1 VIQPHESSNST
12 SHTSPSAGGFPVAV
26 TLSAAGQP
34 SSLAAALTTPIHA
47 PSNDAYEVNAPL
59 TPAAEQRQQRRRTH
73 IEAASAGISP
83 PRSRVPSAEPKHNPQ
98 LTNDFEEDNGTSTPL
113 APSLPHPSPEAA
125 RHRHR
130 ALRISKNRGSAIL
143 YALEEALRH
152 PYPFTPDLVEEN
164 ASMSDI
170 IGGGQPAPAGNGRSG
185 NGRPQAAPGV
195 TGSPIR
201 GPREI
206 MRDREARVRRKAEIA
221 AKEEMERLRAEEE
234 ARLIEESTRR
244 AEERRVAAAGAA
256 PPQRGSGE
264 GGQRGSAGTAGQRIS
279 DNSQRSERRSGE
291 KVASGERQQDQP
303 LQGVGRGGRAIGG
316 GDEAQPS
323 TRPRPAAASQQP
335 KPAQPEPSRPGPA
348 QTDPAATGPP
358 GGPPQATTSGTTPR
372 SSFPHAFE
380 RWETLSAH
388 WEGLTSFWIRRLEEN
403 SREIS
408 REPISQQ
415 LARQVTDLSA
425 AGANLFHAVVELQ
438 RLRASSERKFQ
449 RWFFETR
456 AEQERAQEIQALTQA
471 NLEAERRDRAAAIA
485 EAVALETKRYNADS
499 QLAEMRR
506 ELHISKEEA
515 RRAWEELGRRE
526 QEERDRTASLREGQP
541 TIVGG
546 VQVVPM
552 MQGVPSRHESA
563 RDRSQA
569 REAAYT
575 RGEAVQEPEGP
586 VDDSDV
592 AYQQYA
598 RAQRAGPAD
607 PFVEQQTTS
616 TDRAARSGRVTAS
629 EASSYGQEYSQAP
642 AVQPVSSSA
651 FYQQRQGTSLHP
663 TDSTSRSEHT
673 VSYGPSAPSEGAYSE
688 EEYEIDAEGHFVRDE
703 RGNKIRYQNPVS
715 DEEAYEYD
723 PAAPS
728 ERDLAYLRSHGVP
741 PTSGMDYAVDSP
753 SSRRVAAPT
762 SHPTTTG
769 PADYSGEGYGSGL
782 GWEGVRHH
790 HPTRLSDVLEEDE
803 RSRTSA
809 SQVSRRD

>member
-1 VIQPHESSNST
+1 MGES
-12 SHTSPSAGGFPVAV
+12 PVAV

-34 SSLAAALTTPIHA
+34 SPLAAALTTPIHA
-47 PSNDAYEVNAPL
+47 RSNDAYENNDPVTPL
-59 TPAAEQRQQRRRTH
+59 PKQRQQPRRTH

-83 PRSRVPSAEPKHNPQ
+83 PRSKVPSAEPKHQPQ
-98 LTNDFEEDNGTSTPL
+98 LTNDFEEENSTSTPL
-113 APSLPHPSPEAA
+113 APSLPYNSPEAA
-125 RHRHR
+125 RQSHR
-130 ALRISKNRGSAIL
+130 ALRISKNRASAIL
-143 YALEEALRH
+143 YAVEEALRH
-152 PYPFTPDLVEEN
+152 PNPFTPDVVEEN
-164 ASMSDI
+164 AQMSDI
-170 IGGGQPAPAGNGRSG
+170 LGGGQPAPAGNGRSG
-185 NGRPQAAPGV
+185 NGRTQGAPGV
-195 TGSPIR
+195 TGSPGIR
-201 GPREI
+201 GPRDI
-206 MRDREARVRRKAEIA
+206 MRERQAREQRKAEIA
-221 AKEEMERLRAEEE
+221 ARQEMERLQAEEE
-234 ARLIEESTRR
+234 ARLIEENERR
-244 AEERRVAAAGAA
+244 TAEMRRVAAAGAA
-256 PPQRGSGE
+256 APQRGSGE
-264 GGQRGSAGTAGQRIS
+264 ASQRGSGGTVGQRIS

-291 KVASGERQQDQP
+291 RVASGERQQDQP

-316 GDEAQPS
+316 GDQGQPS
-323 TRPRPAAASQQP
+323 TRPRPAAQSQQP
-335 KPAQPEPSRPGPA
+335 RPAQQETSRPGPP
-348 QTDPAATGPP
+348 QPDPVAAGAPT
-358 GGPPQATTSGTTPR
+358 GPPQAGISGATPR

-471 NLEAERRDRAAAIA
+471 SLEEERRDRAAAIA
-485 EAVALETKRYNADS
+485 EAISLETKRYNADS

-506 ELHISKEEA
+506 ELQISKEEA

-526 QEERDRTASLREGQP
+526 QEERERTASLREGQP

-563 RDRSQA
+563 REASQT
-569 REAAYT
+569 REPQYT
-575 RGEAVQEPEGP
+575 RPEAVQEPEGP
-586 VDDSDV
+586 VGDSDV
-592 AYQQYA
+592 AYQQYS

-607 PFVEQQTTS
+607 PFVEQETTP
-616 TDRAARSGRVTAS
+616 TGREARSGRVTAS
-629 EASSYGQEYSQAP
+629 EPPPASTYSQEYPQAP

-651 FYQQRQGTSLHP
+651 FYQQHQGTSLHP

-673 VSYGPSAPSEGAYSE
+673 VSYGPSAASEGAYSE
-688 EEYEIDAEGHFVRDE
+688 EEYQIDAAGQFVRDE
-703 RGNKIRYQNPVS
+703 RGNRIPYQDPS
-715 DEEAYEYD
+715 DEEAYEFD
-723 PAAPS
+723 AAAAR
-728 ERDLAYLRSHGVP
+728 ERELAYLRGHGVP
-741 PTSGMDYAVDSP
+741 PTSGIDYSVDAP
-753 SSRRVAAPT
+753 PSRRVAAPT
-762 SHPTTTG
+762 SNPATTSSV
-769 PADYSGEGYGSGL
+769 DYTGEGYGAGL
-782 GWEGVRHH
+782 GWEAVPRHH

-809 SQVSRRD
+809 SQVSRRE

>member
-1 VIQPHESSNST
+1 MGES
-12 SHTSPSAGGFPVAV
+12 PIVV
-26 TLSAAGQP
+26 TLSAAGLP
-34 SSLAAALTTPIHA
+34 SFLAAALTTPIHA
-47 PSNDAYEVNAPL
+47 PYNDVYEVNAPL
-59 TPAAEQRQQRRRTH
+59 TPTVQQRQQPRRTH

-83 PRSRVPSAEPKHNPQ
+83 PRSRIPSAEPKHNPQ
-98 LTNDFEEDNGTSTPL
+98 LTTDFEEDDSTSTLL
-113 APSLPHPSPEAA
+113 APSLPHHSPEAA
-125 RHRHR
+125 RRPHRP
-130 ALRISKNRGSAIL
+130 LRISKNRGSAIL

-152 PYPFTPDLVEEN
+152 PNPFTPDLVEEN
-164 ASMSDI
+164 AQMSDI
-170 IGGGQPAPAGNGRSG
+170 VGGGQPATASNGRTGS
-185 NGRPQAAPGV
+185 GRPQVAPGA
-195 TGSPIR
+195 TGSPGIR
-201 GPREI
+201 GPRDI
-206 MRDREARVRRKAEIA
+206 MREREARQRRKAEEA
-221 AKEEMERLRAEEE
+221 ARQEMERIHAEEE
-234 ARLIEESTRR
+234 ARQMEESQRKV
-244 AEERRVAAAGAA
+244 AAAAGAA
-256 PPQRGSGE
+256 EVKRGSGE
-264 GGQRGSAGTAGQRIS
+264 SSQRGPAGTAGPRIS
-279 DNSQRSERRSGE
+279 DNSQRSDRRSGE
-291 KVASGERQQDQP
+291 RLGSGDRQQDQP
-303 LQGVGRGGRAIGG
+303 LQALGSGGRAIGG
-316 GDEAQPS
+316 GHEAQPA
-323 TRPRPAAASQQP
+323 TRPRPAQSQQQRQP
-335 KPAQPEPSRPGPA
+335 QQETTRPGQAPQDPTVPIAAQP
-348 QTDPAATGPP
+348 
-358 GGPPQATTSGTTPR
+358 PQVAFSGVGTR

-456 AEQERAQEIQALTQA
+456 AEQERAQELQAMTQA
-471 NLEAERRDRAAAIA
+471 SLEAERRDRAAAIA
-485 EAVALETKRYNADS
+485 EAVALESTRYNADS

-506 ELHISKEEA
+506 ELQISKEEA

-526 QEERDRTASLREGQP
+526 QEERERTASLRDGQP

-563 RDRSQA
+563 RDTSQSM
-569 REAAYT
+569 EGAYT
-575 RGEAVQEPEGP
+575 RGDAVQEPEGP

-592 AYQQYA
+592 AYQQYS

-607 PFVEQQTTS
+607 PFVEQQTTP
-616 TDRAARSGRVTAS
+616 TGRTARSGRVTAS
-629 EASSYGQEYSQAP
+629 EPSSYQEYTQAP

-663 TDSTSRSEHT
+663 TESTSRSEHS
-673 VSYGPSAPSEGAYSE
+673 VPYGASAPSEGAYSE
-688 EEYEIDAEGHFVRDE
+688 EEYEIDAEGQFVRDE
-703 RGNKIRYQNPVS
+703 RGNKVRYQNPAS
-715 DEEAYEYD
+715 DDDVYEYD
-723 PAAPS
+723 ATAAS
-728 ERDLAYLRSHGVP
+728 ERELAYLRGHGVP
-741 PTSGMDYAVDSP
+741 TNYAVDAP
-753 SSRRVAAPT
+753 PSRRAVAPT

-769 PADYSGEGYGSGL
+769 PVDYSGEGYGSG
-782 GWEGVRHH
+782 WEAVPRHH